1 MAIIFSLSL
10 CLSACANGNYENEE
24 FIDKEISLESTETS
38 EASGNFAESEQTEN
52 DCSII
57 MGDLTISLNESKQ
70 DIFSKLDKAGINY
83 SEFIISDSENTKYD
97 SYYDVEVEV
106 GFQMYFLKDECVRL
120 RLMSCSDS
128 LDDLVELPQTSRG
141 LQPYSTYSQMV
152 EKYGDSYETHSYAG
166 KEVYTIYRYSFDKCI
181 CEFGIPGENSDVIY
195 NMDIYISNQY
205 PIYEYGE
212 EIEEKETEK
221 VFQSWQ
227 EAYLDVLYH
236 LLDNLAPQYEPNG
249 TDLRLDDYDSTDIRI
264 YLGLHDFDNDGME
277 ELIAGDTLGIA
288 VFTYKEGRVEKI
300 ADLYDPNSMWCVD
313 GFYFKDNSISLDS
326 DGAGGADYVNFG
338 YLDNEYVLG
347 IYNEL
352 CPDYGVIIN
361 GHEGTLEEMNRIY
374 STDWRDRESNIES
387 DLKEWI
393 SLVKENQEWYLI
405 YQSGEKVL
413 LNSEFDFDSILW

>member
-1 MAIIFSLSL
+1 MATFFFLSL

-24 FIDKEISLESTETS
+24 FIDKEISSESTETS
-38 EASGNFAESEQTEN
+38 EASGSFSESEQTEN

-57 MGDLTISLNESKQ
+57 MGDLTISLN
-70 DIFSKLDKAGINY
+70 
-83 SEFIISDSENTKYD
+83 
-97 SYYDVEVEV
+97 
-106 GFQMYFLKDECVRL
+106 
-120 RLMSCSDS
+120 
-128 LDDLVELPQTSRG
+128 
-141 LQPYSTYSQMV
+141 
-152 EKYGDSYETHSYAG
+152 
-166 KEVYTIYRYSFDKCI
+166 
-181 CEFGIPGENSDVIY
+181 
-195 NMDIYISNQY
+195 
-205 PIYEYGE
+205 EYGE

-249 TDLRLDDYDSTDIRI
+249 TDLRLDDYASTDIRI